1 MLDRTRTSLHISLSE
16 LLAWLAVSYIMCL
29 PLVVIDVSGAVN
41 PDWVRTEREK
51 LETAVQKLTL
61 NPDKKVDQF

>member
-1 MLDRTRTSLHISLSE
+1 MIGTSLHISLSV
-16 LLAWLAVSYIMCL
+16 LLARVAVSYIMCL
-29 PLVVIDVSGAVN
+29 PLVVIDVSGAVS

-51 LETAVQKLTL
+51 VETAVQKLTL